1 MATGTIH
8 GERSWRGIGTA
19 TGNTGVTIPS
29 DVVEITADVQY
40 GSANLY
46 FPFHLIRNELAPSS
60 KVFTIGYYIN
70 ASSSGFC
77 QISVSSSSI
86 NVNSLY
92 ISGTDYTASARMRV
106 FGK

>member
-8 GERSWRGIGTA
+8 GERSWIGIGTA
-19 TGNTGVTIPS
+19 TGSTGVTIPS
-29 DVVEITADVQY
+29 NVVEITADVQY

-46 FPFHLIRNELAPSS
+46 FPFRIIRDELAATP
-60 KVFTIGYYIN
+60 KIFTIGYYIN
-70 ASSSGFC
+70 ATSSGFC
-77 QISVSSSSI
+77 QIAVSYSSI

-92 ISGTDYTASARMRV
+92 ISGTDYTASANMRV